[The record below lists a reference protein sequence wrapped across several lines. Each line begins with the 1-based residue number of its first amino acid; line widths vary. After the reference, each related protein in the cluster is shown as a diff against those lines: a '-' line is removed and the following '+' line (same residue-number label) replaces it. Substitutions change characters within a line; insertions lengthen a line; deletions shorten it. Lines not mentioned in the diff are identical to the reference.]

1 MFLQCWYWNSFVEFG
16 IYSWCVKIM
25 FVSQICSTFI
35 FVEKR
40 HQMFYWCLSLWI
52 DYTSA
57 IVFISWDKD
66 NKFHQSV
73 KEVMGKAKPT
83 HQNQRTNNFLGEF
96 IGSGSHA
103 ILCTIHTD
111 QKKKE

>member
-1 MFLQCWYWNSFVEFG
+1 MCQNHVCFPDLFNVYSCWEKASKVLL
-16 IYSWCVKIM
+16 M
-25 FVSQICSTFI
+25 LI
-35 FVEKR
+35 FMDR
-40 HQMFYWCLSLWI
+40 L
-52 DYTSA
+52 TSA

-83 HQNQRTNNFLGEF
+83 HQNQRTNIFLGEF